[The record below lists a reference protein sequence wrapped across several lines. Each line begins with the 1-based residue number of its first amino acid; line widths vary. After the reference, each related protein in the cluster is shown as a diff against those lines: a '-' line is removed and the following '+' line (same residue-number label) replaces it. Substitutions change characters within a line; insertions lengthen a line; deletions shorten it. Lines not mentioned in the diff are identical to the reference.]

1 MPTTTSLQ
9 LDDGSRLLHD
19 LQRDLPTLSPKL
31 GNVARFCIEHAS
43 TLHHYRIHEVARAC
57 ETIPAS
63 VVRLAQRFGL
73 NGFQEMK
80 YALVDRV
87 ERGPVAEPQPREPW
101 QHPDCLAALQGIE
114 DSALGLAS
122 LKGLVSR
129 PEFHRA
135 VQALRTARRIHFD
148 GAGEEDRLIAAHLQT
163 RLREL
168 GCLPLGTRDHDA
180 ACNIEGDTPF
190 DGAWLVRVAVWND
203 LTPGSQRLDPAAFG
217 PRVLRLARG
226 RMNRFAA
233 RDHAGIVMH
242 VGTGAQRLL
251 NALALCEAIATAVK
265 PGAMRH
271 D

>member
-1 MPTTTSLQ
+1 MPTTTTLQ
-9 LDDGSRLLHD
+9 LDDGSRLLHK

-43 TLHHYRIHEVARAC
+43 TLHRYRIHEVASAC

-80 YALVDRV
+80 YAFVDRMA
-87 ERGPVAEPQPREPW
+87 RAPVAEPESQEARQPW
-101 QHPDCLAALQGIE
+101 QHPDCLAALQRID
-114 DSALGLAS
+114 DSALGLAG

-129 PEFHRA
+129 PEFRHA
-135 VQALRTARRIHFD
+135 VQALRTARQIRFD
-148 GAGEEDRLIAAHLQT
+148 GAGDEDRLIAAHLQA
-163 RLREL
+163 RLRER
-168 GCLPLGTRDHDA
+168 GCLPDDNQAPDA
-180 ACNIEGDTPF
+180 AHDTPF
-190 DGAWLVRVAVWND
+190 DGQWLVRVTVWHD
-203 LTPGSQRLDPAAFG
+203 LPPASQRLDPAAFG

-226 RMNRFAA
+226 RMNRFTA

-251 NALALCEAIATAVK
+251 NALALCEAIASAVK
-265 PGAMRH
+265 PGALRH

>member
-1 MPTTTSLQ
+1 MPTPPSRQ
-9 LDDGSRLLHD
+9 LDDGSRLLHK

-43 TLHHYRIHEVARAC
+43 TLHRYRIHEVASAC

-80 YALVDRV
+80 YAFVDRM
-87 ERGPVAEPQPREPW
+87 EREPEAEPEPQESRQPW
-101 QHPDCLAALQGIE
+101 QHPDCLAALQSVD
-114 DSALGLAS
+114 DSAHGLAS

-129 PEFHRA
+129 PEFSHA
-135 VQALRTARRIHFD
+135 VQALRTARQIHFD
-148 GAGEEDRLIAAHLQT
+148 GACDEDRLIAAHLQAC
-163 RLREL
+163 LRER
-168 GCLPLGTRDHDA
+168 GCLPLDTA
-180 ACNIEGDTPF
+180 A
-190 DGAWLVRVAVWND
+190 DGQWLVRVSVWHD

-251 NALALCEAIATAVK
+251 NALALCEAIACAVK
-265 PGAMRH
+265 PGALRH